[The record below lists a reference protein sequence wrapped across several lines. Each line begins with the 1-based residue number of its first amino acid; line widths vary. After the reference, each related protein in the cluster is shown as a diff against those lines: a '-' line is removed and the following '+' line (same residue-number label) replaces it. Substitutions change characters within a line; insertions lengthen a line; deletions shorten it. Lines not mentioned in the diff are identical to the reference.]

1 MIPVLELETVT
12 CSYGDG
18 PKTVTAL
25 DEVSLAVS
33 VGELVAVMGPSGSG
47 KSTLVHVSCGLVRP
61 TSGAVRIGGQSPAF
75 LPGRRWWGE
84 RRRREVGVVHQRLN
98 LVPGLTALE
107 NVALP
112 LELDGWR
119 KSDARAAARHALE
132 EAGAADLVGLRS
144 LELSVGEQ
152 QRVAVARA
160 IVGDRPLV
168 LADEPTAALDSVG
181 AETVVQLLADLAHV
195 GRAVLLVTHDSRL
208 ASWADRV
215 VVLRDGRVVDA
226 IGAHLTDGR
235 PAAAGSPGLPAAWP
249 AMGT

>member
-1 MIPVLELETVT
+1 MIPALELEAVT
-12 CSYGDG
+12 CRYERG
-18 PKTVTAL
+18 PRAVTAL
-25 DEVSLAVS
+25 DDLSLAVT

-61 TSGAVRIGGQSPAF
+61 SLGAVRVGGQSAPY
-75 LPGRRWWGE
+75 PGRRWWAQ

-98 LVPGLTALE
+98 LVPGLSALE

-119 KSDARAAARHALE
+119 QTDAGAAASRALE
-132 EAGAADLVGLRS
+132 EAGAADLAGLQPPD
-144 LELSVGEQ
+144 LSMGEQ

-168 LADEPTAALDSVG
+168 LADEPTAALDSAG

-226 IGAHLTDGR
+226 VGAHLADGR
-235 PAAAGSPGLPAAWP
+235 PALGARGLPAPWP
-249 AMGT
+249 AMGR

>member
-1 MIPVLELETVT
+1 MIPALELDAVSCRYERGSRSVM
-12 CSYGDG
+12 
-18 PKTVTAL
+18 AL
-25 DEVSLAVS
+25 DDVSLAVA

-61 TSGAVRIGGQSPAF
+61 SLGAVRVGGQSAPFTA
-75 LPGRRWWGE
+75 RQWWAE
-84 RRRREVGVVHQRLN
+84 RRRRDVGVVHQRLN
-98 LVPGLTALE
+98 LVPGLTAVE

-119 KSDARAAARHALE
+119 KTDARAAANHALA
-132 EAGAADLVGLRS
+132 EAGAADLAGLQS
-144 LELSVGEQ
+144 PDLSMGEQ

-181 AETVVQLLADLAHV
+181 AETVVQRLADLAHV

-215 VVLRDGRVVDA
+215 VVLRDGRFVDA
-226 IGAHLTDGR
+226 VGAHLAAGR
-235 PAAAGSPGLPAAWP
+235 PTLGARGLPAPWP
-249 AMGT
+249 ATGS

>member
-1 MIPVLELETVT
+1 MIPVLELEAVT
-12 CSYGDG
+12 CTYEDG
-18 PKTVTAL
+18 PRTVTAL
-25 DEVSLAVS
+25 DDVSLAVAF
-33 VGELVAVMGPSGSG
+33 GELVAVMGPSGSG
-47 KSTLVHVSCGLVRP
+47 KSTLVHLSCGLVRP
-61 TSGAVRIGGQSPAF
+61 TSGAVRIGGQYPA
-75 LPGRRWWGE
+75 LAARHWWAE

-98 LVPGLTALE
+98 LVPGLTAIE

-119 KSDARAAARHALE
+119 TTDARAAARHALE

-144 LELSVGEQ
+144 LELSLGEQ

-181 AETVVQLLADLAHV
+181 AEAVVQLLADLAHV

-226 IGAHLTDGR
+226 VGAHLADAR
-235 PAAAGSPGLPAAWP
+235 SAAGSPSLPAV
-249 AMGT
+249 GT